1 MLLEDIKFLELK
13 IEEMENN
20 GDTQSEEYKRTLRQL
35 AWYKELKE
43 YREEYA
49 RTMMDNEY
57 YIDDE
62 DEYYIDDEDEYYID
76 DEDEFDKVKTSPE
89 AKETLD
95 KLYKGISNILNSVF
109 YNGRINS
116 YGAELIADSICQEE
130 LAEELKEMIERF
142 SELKNKANKKK

>member
-1 MLLEDIKFLELK
+1 MLVEDIKFLELK

-49 RTMMDNEY
+49 STMM
-57 YIDDE
+57 
-62 DEYYIDDEDEYYID
+62 DEYYIDDEDEDIT
-76 DEDEFDKVKTSPE
+76 EDEFDKVKTSPE

-142 SELKNKANKKK
+142 SELKSKANKKK

>member
-1 MLLEDIKFLELK
+1 MLDLDIKFVELK
-13 IEEMENN
+13 VEEMENN

-49 RTMMDNEY
+49 STMM
-57 YIDDE
+57 
-62 DEYYIDDEDEYYID
+62 DEYYIDDEDEDEYIT
-76 DEDEFDKVKTSPE
+76 EDEFNKVKNSPE

-142 SELKNKANKKK
+142 SELKSKANKKK

>member
-49 RTMMDNEY
+49 STMMDEY

-62 DEYYIDDEDEYYID
+62 DEDEYYID
-76 DEDEFDKVKTSPE
+76 DEDEFNKVKTSPE

>member
-13 IEEMENN
+13 VEEMENN

-49 RTMMDNEY
+49 SAMM
-57 YIDDE
+57 
-62 DEYYIDDEDEYYID
+62 DEYYIDDEDEDEYIT
-76 DEDEFDKVKTSPE
+76 EDEFDRVKTSPE

-142 SELKNKANKKK
+142 SELKSKANKKK

>member
-1 MLLEDIKFLELK
+1 MLDLDIKFLELK
-13 IEEMENN
+13 VEEMENN

-49 RTMMDNEY
+49 RTMMDDEYLLDY

-62 DEYYIDDEDEYYID
+62 EDEDT
-76 DEDEFDKVKTSPE
+76 DEDEFNNVKSSPE
-89 AKETLD
+89 AEETLD

-109 YNGRINS
+109 YSGRISS
-116 YGAELIADSICQEE
+116 YGAELIAESIYQEE
-130 LAEELKEMIERF
+130 LADELKEMIDRF
-142 SELKNKANKKK
+142 AELKSKANKKK

>member
-1 MLLEDIKFLELK
+1 MLVEDIKFLELK

-49 RTMMDNEY
+49 RTMMN
-57 YIDDE
+57 
-62 DEYYIDDEDEYYID
+62 DEYYID

-109 YNGRINS
+109 YNERINS
-116 YGAELIADSICQEE
+116 YGVELIADSICQEE

>member
-20 GDTQSEEYKRTLRQL
+20 GDTQSEEYKKTLRQL

-49 RTMMDNEY
+49 STMM
-57 YIDDE
+57 
-62 DEYYIDDEDEYYID
+62 DEYYIDDEDEDEYIT
-76 DEDEFDKVKTSPE
+76 EDEFDKVKTSPE

-109 YNGRINS
+109 YNERINS

>member
-1 MLLEDIKFLELK
+1 MLVEDIKFLELK

-49 RTMMDNEY
+49 STMM
-57 YIDDE
+57 
-62 DEYYIDDEDEYYID
+62 DEYYIDDEDEDEYIT
-76 DEDEFDKVKTSPE
+76 EDEFDRVKTSPE

-142 SELKNKANKKK
+142 SELKSKTNKKK

>member
-1 MLLEDIKFLELK
+1 MLVEDIRFLELK

-49 RTMMDNEY
+49 STMMDEY

-62 DEYYIDDEDEYYID
+62 DEDEYYID

>member
-1 MLLEDIKFLELK
+1 MLVEDIKFLELK

-49 RTMMDNEY
+49 STMMNEY

-62 DEYYIDDEDEYYID
+62 DEDEYYID
-76 DEDEFDKVKTSPE
+76 DEDEFNKVKTSPE

-109 YNGRINS
+109 YNRRINS

-142 SELKNKANKKK
+142 SELKSKANKKK

>member
-1 MLLEDIKFLELK
+1 MLDLDIKFLELK
-13 IEEMENN
+13 VEEMENN
-20 GDTQSEEYKRTLRQL
+20 DDTQSEEYKRTLRQL

-49 RTMMDNEY
+49 STMMSDEYLLDY

-62 DEYYIDDEDEYYID
+62 EDEDT
-76 DEDEFDKVKTSPE
+76 DEDEFNNVKSSPE

-116 YGAELIADSICQEE
+116 YGAELIAESICQEE
-130 LAEELKEMIERF
+130 LAEELKEMIDRF
-142 SELKNKANKKK
+142 AELKNKANKKK

>member
-1 MLLEDIKFLELK
+1 MLDLDIKFLELK
-13 IEEMENN
+13 VEEMENN

-35 AWYKELKE
+35 AWYKELEE
-43 YREEYA
+43 YREEFA
-49 RTMMDNEY
+49 STMMDDY

-62 DEYYIDDEDEYYID
+62 DEDEYIT
-76 DEDEFDKVKTSPE
+76 EDEFNKVKNSPE

-130 LAEELKEMIERF
+130 LAEELEEMIEAYA
-142 SELKNKANKKK
+142 ELKSKANKK

>member
-1 MLLEDIKFLELK
+1 MLVEDIKFLELK

-49 RTMMDNEY
+49 STMM
-57 YIDDE
+57 
-62 DEYYIDDEDEYYID
+62 DEYYIDDEDEDEYIT
-76 DEDEFDKVKTSPE
+76 EDEFDRVKTSPE

-142 SELKNKANKKK
+142 SELKSKANKKK

>member
-1 MLLEDIKFLELK
+1 MLDLEIKFLELK
-13 IEEMENN
+13 VEEMEKN
-20 GDTQSEEYKRTLRQL
+20 GDTENGEYEKSLRHL
-35 AWYKELKE
+35 AWFKELKE

-49 RTMMDNEY
+49 STMMDEDEY
-57 YIDDE
+57 YLDDE
-62 DEYYIDDEDEYYID
+62 DEYIT
-76 DEDEFDKVKTSPE
+76 EDEFNKVKNSPE

-130 LAEELKEMIERF
+130 LAEELEEMIERF
-142 SELKNKANKKK
+142 SELKSKANKKK

>member
-1 MLLEDIKFLELK
+1 MLVEDIRFLELK

-49 RTMMDNEY
+49 STMM
-57 YIDDE
+57 
-62 DEYYIDDEDEYYID
+62 DEYYIDDEDEDEYIT
-76 DEDEFDKVKTSPE
+76 EDEFDKVKTSPE

-95 KLYKGISNILNSVF
+95 KLYKGIGNILNSVF

>member
-1 MLLEDIKFLELK
+1 MLVEDIKFLELK
-13 IEEMENN
+13 VEEMENN

-49 RTMMDNEY
+49 RTMMD
-57 YIDDE
+57 
-62 DEYYIDDEDEYYID
+62 DEYYIDDEDEYIT
-76 DEDEFDKVKTSPE
+76 EDEFNRVKTSPE

-142 SELKNKANKKK
+142 SELKSKANKKK

>member
-43 YREEYA
+43 YREEYV
-49 RTMMDNEY
+49 RTMMDE
-57 YIDDE
+57 
-62 DEYYIDDEDEYYID
+62 EYYID
-76 DEDEFDKVKTSPE
+76 DEDEFDKVKTSLE

-109 YNGRINS
+109 YNERINS

-130 LAEELKEMIERF
+130 LAKDLKEMIERF
-142 SELKNKANKKK
+142 SELKSKANKKK

>member
-1 MLLEDIKFLELK
+1 MLDLDIKFLELK
-13 IEEMENN
+13 VEEMENN

-35 AWYKELKE
+35 AWYKELEE
-43 YREEYA
+43 YREEFA
-49 RTMMDNEY
+49 STMMDDY

-62 DEYYIDDEDEYYID
+62 EEYIT
-76 DEDEFDKVKTSPE
+76 EDEFEKVKSSPE

-142 SELKNKANKKK
+142 AELKNKANKKK

>member
-1 MLLEDIKFLELK
+1 MLVEDIKFLELK

-49 RTMMDNEY
+49 STMMDEEY

-62 DEYYIDDEDEYYID
+62 DDYYYITKNRYD
-76 DEDEFDKVKTSPE
+76 S
-89 AKETLD
+89 
-95 KLYKGISNILNSVF
+95 SV
-109 YNGRINS
+109 IN
-116 YGAELIADSICQEE
+116 
-130 LAEELKEMIERF
+130 
-142 SELKNKANKKK
+142 

>member
-1 MLLEDIKFLELK
+1 MLVEDIKFLELK
-13 IEEMENN
+13 VEEMENN

-49 RTMMDNEY
+49 RTMMD
-57 YIDDE
+57 
-62 DEYYIDDEDEYYID
+62 DEYYIDDEDEYIT
-76 DEDEFDKVKTSPE
+76 EDEFNRVKTSPE

-116 YGAELIADSICQEE
+116 FGAELIAESIYQEE
-130 LAEELKEMIERF
+130 LAVELKEMIDRF
-142 SELKNKANKKK
+142 AELKSKANKKK

>member
-20 GDTQSEEYKRTLRQL
+20 DDTQSEEYKRTLRQL

-49 RTMMDNEY
+49 RTMMDEY

-62 DEYYIDDEDEYYID
+62 DEDEYIT
-76 DEDEFDKVKTSPE
+76 EDEFDKVKTSPE

>member
-20 GDTQSEEYKRTLRQL
+20 GDTQSEEYKKTLRQL

-49 RTMMDNEY
+49 STMM
-57 YIDDE
+57 
-62 DEYYIDDEDEYYID
+62 DEYYIDDEDEDEYIT
-76 DEDEFDKVKTSPE
+76 EDEFDKVKTSPE

-142 SELKNKANKKK
+142 AELKNKANKKK

>member
-13 IEEMENN
+13 VEEMENN

-49 RTMMDNEY
+49 STMM
-57 YIDDE
+57 
-62 DEYYIDDEDEYYID
+62 DEYYIDDEDEDEYIT
-76 DEDEFDKVKTSPE
+76 EDEFDKVKTSPE

>member
-1 MLLEDIKFLELK
+1 MLLEDIRFLELK

-49 RTMMDNEY
+49 RTMMN
-57 YIDDE
+57 
-62 DEYYIDDEDEYYID
+62 DEYYID

>member
-1 MLLEDIKFLELK
+1 MLVEDIRFLELK

-49 RTMMDNEY
+49 STMM
-57 YIDDE
+57 
-62 DEYYIDDEDEYYID
+62 DEYYIDDEDEDEYIT
-76 DEDEFDKVKTSPE
+76 EDEFDKVKTSPE

-142 SELKNKANKKK
+142 SELKSKANKKK

>member
-1 MLLEDIKFLELK
+1 MLVEDIKFLELK

-49 RTMMDNEY
+49 STMMDEEY
-57 YIDDE
+57 YT
-62 DEYYIDDEDEYYID
+62 DDEDEYYID
-76 DEDEFDKVKTSPE
+76 DEDEFDRVKTSPE

-109 YNGRINS
+109 YNRRINS
-116 YGAELIADSICQEE
+116 YGAELIADSIYQEE

-142 SELKNKANKKK
+142 SELKSKANKKK

>member
-35 AWYKELKE
+35 ARYKELKE
-43 YREEYA
+43 YREEYVS
-49 RTMMDNEY
+49 TMMDEY

-62 DEYYIDDEDEYYID
+62 DEDEYYID
-76 DEDEFDKVKTSPE
+76 DEDEFDKVKTSSE

-95 KLYKGISNILNSVF
+95 KLYKGIGNILNSVF
-109 YNGRINS
+109 YNERINS

>member
-1 MLLEDIKFLELK
+1 MLDLDIKFLELK
-13 IEEMENN
+13 VEEMENN

-35 AWYKELKE
+35 AWYKELEE
-43 YREEYA
+43 YREEFA
-49 RTMMDNEY
+49 STMMDDY

-62 DEYYIDDEDEYYID
+62 DEYIT
-76 DEDEFDKVKTSPE
+76 EDEFNKVKNSPE
-89 AKETLD
+89 TKETLD

-130 LAEELKEMIERF
+130 LADELKEMIEAYA
-142 SELKNKANKKK
+142 ELKSKANKKK

>member
-1 MLLEDIKFLELK
+1 MLDLDIKFLELK
-13 IEEMENN
+13 VEEMENN
-20 GDTQSEEYKRTLRQL
+20 GDTQSEEYKRTLRRL

-49 RTMMDNEY
+49 STMMD
-57 YIDDE
+57 
-62 DEYYIDDEDEYYID
+62 DEYYIDDEDEDEDIT
-76 DEDEFDKVKTSPE
+76 EDEFNKVKNSPE

-116 YGAELIADSICQEE
+116 YGAELIAESI
-130 LAEELKEMIERF
+130 
-142 SELKNKANKKK
+142 

>member
-49 RTMMDNEY
+49 STMMDEY

-62 DEYYIDDEDEYYID
+62 DEDEYYID
-76 DEDEFDKVKTSPE
+76 DEDEFDRVKTSPE

-116 YGAELIADSICQEE
+116 YGAELIADSIYQEE

>member
-13 IEEMENN
+13 VEEMENN
-20 GDTQSEEYKRTLRQL
+20 DDTQSEEYKRALRQL

-49 RTMMDNEY
+49 STMM
-57 YIDDE
+57 
-62 DEYYIDDEDEYYID
+62 DEYYIDDEDEDEYIT
-76 DEDEFDKVKTSPE
+76 EDEFDIVKTSPE

-130 LAEELKEMIERF
+130 LAEELKEMMERF
-142 SELKNKANKKK
+142 SELKSKANKKK

>member
-49 RTMMDNEY
+49 STMM
-57 YIDDE
+57 
-62 DEYYIDDEDEYYID
+62 DEYYIDDEDEDEYIT
-76 DEDEFDKVKTSPE
+76 EDEFDKVKTSPE

-142 SELKNKANKKK
+142 SELKSKANKKK